1 MMPVMQTQPPS
12 FPADFFPADFALRT
26 FASKIILGLKEAQV
40 YIADELVFVEDPE
53 TKGLIAKI
61 DLYGGKFQIRIEP
74 ATEFDEEELGTPK
87 AAVSWGEHPSFAF
100 TSGMYHSNLLR
111 VLIEIGGASTFA
123 SMAGTVPSE
132 D

>member
-1 MMPVMQTQPPS
+1 MMPVMQTQFPS
-12 FPADFFPADFALRT
+12 DFFPADLALRT
-26 FASKIILGLKEAQV
+26 FASKIILGLKEAQL

-53 TKGLIAKI
+53 TKGLVAKI

-74 ATEFDEEELGTPK
+74 AGEFDEEEPGTPK

-100 TSGMYHSNLLR
+100 TSGMYHSNLMR
-111 VLIEIGGASTFA
+111 VMIEIGGATTFA